1 MKRNLALLVIF
12 VVTEL
17 LLASCQKMDD
27 RLYGEVTTVELPID
41 SPFKSIFI
49 YNNLSVTLKQSR
61 NTKIELTCPSKLADK
76 ISYTINGDTLYLR
89 NENDFHLDFS
99 TNYPCEMTV
108 YYDTLRSIDYASI
121 GYLKCD
127 LNDSIRGYSEPL
139 TVNDSIV
146 NDSVFNDTITKPE
159 CFFLSINEGSGDID
173 LTFSC
178 PLIKVFFNN
187 GTSKV
192 KFSGK
197 SHYCD
202 YYLRSYGQFDARNLK
217 SNYVR
222 ISNASPN
229 DAFVWAIKDTE
240 NPVGLIARIY
250 SRGNIYYKGNPTITF
265 VNQGQG
271 RIIPLQED

>member
-1 MKRNLALLVIF
+1 MKRNRALLVIF

-76 ISYTINGDTLYLR
+76 ISYTIDGDTLYLR
-89 NENDFHLDFS
+89 NENAFHLNFS

-127 LNDSIRGYSEPL
+127 LNDSIRGYKDPP
-139 TVNDSIV
+139 TINDTIINDSI
-146 NDSVFNDTITKPE
+146 FTDTITNPE
-159 CFFLSINEGSGDID
+159 YFYFNINEGSGDID

-178 PLIKVFFNN
+178 KLIKVFFNN

-197 SHYCD
+197 AHYCD
-202 YYLRSYGQFDARNLK
+202 YYLRSYGQFDARNLM

-229 DAFVWAIKDTE
+229 DAYVWAIKDTE

-271 RIIPLQED
+271 RTIPLQED

>member
-1 MKRNLALLVIF
+1 MKRNHALLVIF

-27 RLYGEVTTVELPID
+27 RLYGEVATMELPID
-41 SPFKSIFI
+41 SPFKSISI
-49 YNNLSVTLKQSR
+49 YNNLNVTIKHGH
-61 NTKIELTCPSKLADK
+61 NTKIKLTCPSKLVDK
-76 ISYTINGDTLYLR
+76 ISYTVSGDTLYLR
-89 NENDFHLDFS
+89 NENAFHLNFS
-99 TNYPCEMTV
+99 TNYQCEMTV
-108 YYDTLRSIDYASI
+108 YYDTLCSIDYASI

-127 LNDSIRGYSEPL
+127 LNDSIRGYKDPP
-139 TVNDSIV
+139 TINDTIINDSI
-146 NDSVFNDTITKPE
+146 FTDTITNPE
-159 CFFLSINEGSGDID
+159 YFYFNINEGSGDID

-178 PLIKVFFNN
+178 KLIKVFFNN

-197 SHYCD
+197 ANYCD

-229 DAFVWAIKDTE
+229 DAYVWAVKDTK

-250 SRGNIYYKGNPTITF
+250 SRGNIYYKGNPTIDF